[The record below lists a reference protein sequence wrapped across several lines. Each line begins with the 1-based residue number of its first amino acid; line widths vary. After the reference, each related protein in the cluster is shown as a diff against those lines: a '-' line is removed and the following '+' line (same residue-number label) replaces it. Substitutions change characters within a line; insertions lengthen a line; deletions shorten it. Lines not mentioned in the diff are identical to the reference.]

1 MSEFPGNAKI
11 DRNRG
16 GNKLPDQT
24 DEIGTPK
31 EKKLS
36 FEQKLKIAAITIAL
50 VSFASCSALT
60 VREFIFLDQKVRKQT
75 VQDQKLKGY
84 VRERAAAPV
93 NLVRFLPPKIEGFNT
108 QAHHKVPGEEK
119 FAAEAIYETDKED
132 VFAKHNSYVKIAF
145 YEDPRDAVKEIN
157 ENLKIR
163 YPEETAVTTRN
174 GIKVHTGY
182 EEGYGGYH
190 LAYTADQYLI
200 EINTNFLAAIPKD
213 RGTLLE
219 DSAWGVFDS
228 VSKQVTTVLGH

>member
-24 DEIGTPK
+24 DEIGAPR

-36 FEQKLKIAAITIAL
+36 FEQKLKIAAIIIAL
-50 VSFASCSALT
+50 VSFAGCSALMI
-60 VREFIFLDQKVRKQT
+60 REFISLDQKVKKQPA
-75 VQDQKLKGY
+75 QGKKLNGY

-93 NLVRFLPPKIEGFNT
+93 NLVRFLPPSIEGFNT

-132 VFAKHNSYVKIAF
+132 IFAKHNSYVKITF
-145 YEDPRDAVKEIN
+145 YEDPRDAVKEIS

-163 YPEETAVTTRN
+163 YPEEMVVVTRN

-182 EEGYGGYH
+182 EEGYGGYY
-190 LAYTADQYLI
+190 LAYIADQYLI
-200 EINTNFLAAIPKD
+200 EIHTNFLAATPKD

-228 VSKQVTTVLGH
+228 VSKQVTDVLGH